1 MCGHGKKGPF
11 PTSNRFCKYAVVD
24 GDVDGKIIQLCC
36 RYMHRLS
43 HIALFDF

>member
-1 MCGHGKKGPF
+1 MCGLGKKDLI
-11 PTSNRFCKYAVVD
+11 PTSNRFSKYAVVD
-24 GDVDGKIIQLCC
+24 GKMIKLCR